1 MAVSE
6 RGIQIRIRFF
16 GILFVAAFLLV
27 VGRGYHLHVVQAP
40 KLQDRADQ
48 QRQRVVE
55 LAPQR
60 GSILDRNGDPLALSL
75 DAQSLYVDPVL
86 IKEPKKVAARLA
98 GVLGMEKQE
107 LVELLSAKKRFVWIK
122 RKLDPEVVKQV
133 RQLRIAGLQFVPE
146 HKRFYPQASVGA
158 HVVGFTGLD
167 PKGLEGIE
175 LEYDQLLQGEP
186 GLLVSHRD
194 ARGRGM
200 ATAEQVVQ
208 GGVPGH
214 TLQLTLDRSLQYI
227 AEKELSRVI
236 KEFKAKS
243 GTVVV
248 MEPASGKVLALASQ
262 PVYNPNRPEKSRTSN
277 RRNRTVTDMYEP
289 GSTFKPFLLAGALEE
304 KIVRP
309 QQKTFCEN
317 GRYEVGG
324 KVIRDTKKHRKLTL
338 QEMLKY
344 SSNIGFAKLGKALER
359 ERFYSYIRD
368 FGFAEPT
375 GIDLP
380 GEAEGMLRAPS
391 RWFEIDLAAISF
403 GQGLSV
409 TPIQITTAMA
419 AIANGGVLMEPYLV
433 ERIIDAEGQAVKRRL
448 PQVKRRVVSEQT
460 AKLVRDMMVSVTEP
474 GGTGTR
480 AALPGYRVAGKTGTA
495 QKVDPVTGGYSLDKR
510 VSSFIGFV
518 PAESPALVIS
528 VTIDEP
534 DGKGY
539 GGVVAAPAFARIA
552 EQSLSHLNV
561 LPKGSVDAIDY
572 AQVESEPLP
581 DLAALLPE
589 AEPIDGLV
597 MPDLRG
603 MSYRQ
608 VLKAMQEKQ
617 LNLKLS
623 GSGQVVEQSPAPGK
637 KIRYGKQAWVRLGA

>member
-16 GILFVAAFLLV
+16 GILFIVAFLV
-27 VGRGYHLHVVQAP
+27 IASRSYYLHVVQAP

-48 QRQRVVE
+48 QRQKVVE

-75 DAQSLYVDPVL
+75 NAESLYADPKLV
-86 IKEPKKVAARLA
+86 KNPAEVAARLA
-98 GVLGMEKQE
+98 KLLEMDKSE
-107 LVELLSAKKRFVWIK
+107 LVKLLSEKKRFVWIK
-122 RKLDPEVVKQV
+122 RKLDPTVARQV
-133 RQLRIAGLQFVPE
+133 RELRLDGFQFAAE
-146 HKRFYPQASVGA
+146 HKRYYPQASVGA
-158 HVVGFTGLD
+158 HIVGFTGLD

-175 LEYDQLLQGEP
+175 LEYDRLLQGEP
-186 GLLVSHRD
+186 ERLVIQQD
-194 ARGRGM
+194 ARKRGL
-200 ATAEQVVQ
+200 ATGEQEELAETA
-208 GGVPGH
+208 GH
-214 TLQLTLDRSLQYI
+214 SLQLTLDRSLQYV
-227 AEKELSRVI
+227 AEKELARVI

-243 GTVVV
+243 GSVVV
-248 MEPASGKVLALASQ
+248 MEPASGRILALANQ
-262 PVYNPNRPEKSRTSN
+262 PNYNPNLPNKSRTSS
-277 RRNRTVTDMYEP
+277 RRNRAVTDMYEP

-309 QQKTFCEN
+309 NQKTYCEN

-324 KVIRDTKKHRKLTL
+324 KVIRDTKKHHKLTL
-338 QEMLKY
+338 TEMLKY

-368 FGFAEPT
+368 FGFGEPT
-375 GIDLP
+375 GVDLP
-380 GEAEGMLRAPS
+380 GEVSGLLRSPS

-403 GQGLSV
+403 GQGLSI
-409 TPIQITTAMA
+409 TPLQIATAMS

-433 ERIIDAEGQAVKRRL
+433 ERIINAKGETADRRL
-448 PQVKRRVVSEQT
+448 PQVRRRVVSEQT
-460 AKLVRDMMVSVTEP
+460 AKLVREMMVAVTEP

-495 QKVDPVTGGYSLDKR
+495 QKVDPVTGGYSIDKR

-528 VTIDEP
+528 VVVDEP
-534 DGKGY
+534 EGKGY
-539 GGVVAAPAFARIA
+539 GGVVAAPVFARIA
-552 EQSLSHLNV
+552 EQSLNHLNI
-561 LPKGSVDAIDY
+561 LPKGSLAALDLT
-572 AQVESEPLP
+572 QVETGPLP
-581 DLAALLPE
+581 DLAALIPE
-589 AEPIDGLV
+589 TEPINGLV
-597 MPDLRG
+597 MPDFRG

-608 VLKAMQEKQ
+608 VLQEMQEKQ

-623 GSGQVVEQSPAPGK
+623 GSGQVVDQSPAPGK
-637 KIRYGKQAWVRLGA
+637 TIRYGKQAWVRLGA